1 MKKMISL
8 VAVALTSALLVSA
21 QVPGYMGKKLSVGIN
36 ASTFFHFTEYSE
48 GLTEMLTSPRFS
60 YKSELAL
67 TYTVARR
74 VSIGG
79 SFYYGSQKYETPG
92 GGGIFFNHYGGTYT
106 TKDDYIRCRLMIFE
120 FNTKIF
126 RRNFLAPIGPY
137 HQIGVGVVRYSAV
150 SPGDTLAL
158 YYDNNSSSVAAV
170 VDTDDKYSCFKLS
183 YHIGYAAPVFKNCF
197 FNFAFGYNFF
207 RAGDSI
213 KVRRAVEPGNFVLG
227 TLNRDLRRY
236 NNFEFK
242 IGFSWLVL

>member
-8 VAVALTSALLVSA
+8 VCVALTSALLVSA
-21 QVPGYMGKKLSVGIN
+21 QVPGYMGKKLSVGVN

-48 GLTEMLTSPRFS
+48 GLTEMLMSPRFS

-92 GGGIFFNHYGGTYT
+92 GGGFLINHYGGTYT

-137 HQIGVGVVRYSAV
+137 HQIGVGVVSYGAS
-150 SPGDTLAL
+150 SPGDTLEL
-158 YYDNNSSSVAAV
+158 YVDGQPGRPVAV
-170 VDTDDKYSCFKLS
+170 VETDERYSCFKLS

-207 RAGDSI
+207 RAGDS
-213 KVRRAVEPGNFVLG
+213 VRLRRGVEPETFVIG

-236 NNFEFK
+236 NNFEIK